1 MSNVKLIIDNDV
13 ESSLED
19 FIAANECL
27 TDEDIDNLKE
37 LEVGDSMLLGLEH
50 VARLA

>member
-1 MSNVKLIIDNDV
+1 MKLLIDNEF

-27 TDEDIDNLKE
+27 TDEDIAELKA
-37 LEVGDSMLLGLEH
+37 LKVGESMLLGLER
-50 VARLA
+50 VARIA